1 MKKTLSIISIIIV
14 FLLGIIVCYAESI
27 NQEQNN
33 GYTSLVNT
41 FENLDSNFKFYNLKS
56 NAYLNKTLNKEEMKN
71 ISLDIISNLGLEEAN
86 IKWIEKNNKAQ
97 SQVYAQIEEA
107 EKNIS
112 IIVAN
117 KNKKESYIIV
127 DILDNKVYK
136 DIVDIYAIVEE
147 SLNTYSD
154 KVDIYTC
161 IAGEYEKKL
170 RLDKYNDI
178 LDKILYNM
186 SAKEID
192 KIEDENLISVTAF
205 SKKIKTDYLEY
216 LGNKINLNIGFR
228 YSENEET
235 TMIYIAT
242 PIIKLDY

>member
-71 ISLDIISNLGLEEAN
+71 ISLDIISSLGLEEAN

-147 SLNTYSD
+147 TLNTYSD

-170 RLDKYNDI
+170 QLDKYNDI

-186 SAKEID
+186 NAEVVDKVQEENFLSITAYSKILKE
-192 KIEDENLISVTAF
+192 N
-205 SKKIKTDYLEY
+205 YLEC
-216 LGNKINLNIGFR
+216 LGNKINLNIGIR
-228 YSENEET
+228 YSENDDKT
-235 TMIYIAT
+235 LIYIAT